1 MVLFLGRIIVD
12 QKVRVND
19 LCVRVNLIIGVDVKK
34 LINDKWGRL
43 NRSIGA
49 NAIDLKLWYW

>member
-19 LCVRVNLIIGVDVKK
+19 LCVRVNLRIGVDVKK

>member
-1 MVLFLGRIIVD
+1 MVSWCIMVLFLGRIIVD

-34 LINDKWGRL
+34 LINDK
-43 NRSIGA
+43 
-49 NAIDLKLWYW
+49 